1 MNGNLFVE
9 KYVLYFVTLLNN
21 TRIQSNTLSFLQ
33 YIYAS
38 MVIREILNL
47 ILAHFF
53 LKYN

>member
-9 KYVLYFVTLLNN
+9 KYVSYFVILLNN
-21 TRIQSNTLSFLQ
+21 MRIQSNTLSFLQ

-47 ILAHFF
+47 ILARFF
-53 LKYN
+53 LRYN